1 MSPAGH
7 FFVLTLYYAVVIQ
20 TARRAAARQA
30 CLWLLRGAS
39 AVAAVP
45 LVQPRPAGA
54 IMRCS
59 PLTWWAISCSRRA
72 FLGSAGINIP
82 SALRDV
88 ILHRSCDMSGPT
100 FGPMH
105 MRSVTPL
112 GRAFRTRWFE
122 CCCALFAR
130 QDCARSGCKDAAANR
145 QQDVRRSSQPAERL
159 PRRCPTVLWPW
170 SGSATLSARAV
181 AARSQGRFRECWS
194 SEMLFQL
201 HLSTFRRR
209 FRRFSRRLFDG
220 AA

>member
-1 MSPAGH
+1 
-7 FFVLTLYYAVVIQ
+7 
-20 TARRAAARQA
+20 
-30 CLWLLRGAS
+30 
-39 AVAAVP
+39 
-45 LVQPRPAGA
+45 
-54 IMRCS
+54 MRCS

-130 QDCARSGCKDAAANR
+130 QDCARSGCKDATANR

-170 SGSATLSARAV
+170 SRSATLSAREQSPPGAKV
-181 AARSQGRFRECWS
+181 ASASVGALKCCFS
-194 SEMLFQL
+194 STCRPFGVA
-201 HLSTFRRR
+201 
-209 FRRFSRRLFDG
+209 FDG
-220 AA
+220 FPGDFSTERPRAAWGVPWRPPDAFGRLPSAHPGRRNAYECGGKILIQMY